1 MIVLLVTDKD
11 GVSTHL
17 NIGCVDMA
25 FTTVGIL
32 VDEHPNVANILVTK
46 TDAPFEDRD
55 EAEYK
60 RAGEY
65 QEFVTGVMQKFE
77 EQVESYPIDVK
88 TGYDAVSLKVPKL
101 GGLRNAVAAARI
113 CEAGRVRCRA
123 CFRAGHSGRRL
134 APRSGLWRMASPS
147 RSSRAPRSG
156 WR

>member
-77 EQVESYPIDVK
+77 EQMQQIAQEFFQAVEDEVMDSIPEHEPE
-88 TGYDAVSLKVPKL
+88 TP
-101 GGLRNAVAAARI
+101 
-113 CEAGRVRCRA
+113 
-123 CFRAGHSGRRL
+123 RRL
-134 APRSGLWRMASPS
+134 N
-147 RSSRAPRSG
+147 
-156 WR
+156 